1 MLFILH
7 YGHNSKE
14 KGFTLIDILLRDYCI
29 VTSYLIRTNSM
40 VYMILFVFVNDVLFV
55 VNGDG
60 QGFYPLSLKVV
71 LVV

>member
-1 MLFILH
+1 
-7 YGHNSKE
+7 
-14 KGFTLIDILLRDYCI
+14 
-29 VTSYLIRTNSM
+29 M

>member
-1 MLFILH
+1 
-7 YGHNSKE
+7 
-14 KGFTLIDILLRDYCI
+14 
-29 VTSYLIRTNSM
+29 M

-60 QGFYPLSLKVV
+60 QGCYPLKVV